1 MLLFQVTLSAG
12 ICGNASWAVG
22 FIPRPRRREPGD
34 EPTVVGE
41 EDPELGEPTVVG
53 DELTWA
59 NVRQAIAKHHV
70 LLLST
75 DMHGHLVEFVS
86 KMRWSVR
93 VVVGALDGHFTDNG
107 DGDDKVTVS
116 LQPNFL
122 LVMGPVAKVTT
133 QTLPRQPRNNPG
145 DVRVTPWLRLDVER
159 TLQPPI
165 PLAQMLPRQD
175 KDRTKNW
182 TVLRG
187 VVCKAFAPANLRSEA
202 IASGRGCSTLAA
214 RSNNVIRTAARFQSA
229 LPASFMA
236 HSKVVARHE
245 WSLSNQWQHGAARLF
260 YESLRGSKRRT
271 NRARWASLFNRRRA
285 DARYRRSTLQ
295 AWRRYSAG

>member
-1 MLLFQVTLSAG
+1 MNYNLERFLSRMRRML
-12 ICGNASWAVG
+12 
-22 FIPRPRRREPGD
+22 
-34 EPTVVGE
+34 
-41 EDPELGEPTVVG
+41 
-53 DELTWA
+53 
-59 NVRQAIAKHHV
+59 
-70 LLLST
+70 
-75 DMHGHLVEFVS
+75 
-86 KMRWSVR
+86 R
-93 VVVGALDGHFTDNG
+93 VIVGALDGNIEYDGGQRRVRLKDNY
-107 DGDDKVTVS
+107 
-116 LQPNFL
+116 L
-122 LVMGPVAKVTT
+122 LVFGPVFKVENARLPVEERGSGTPRGRGRLFNTDIKDCFMPRDPMTQFVPKATT
-133 QTLPRQPRNNPG
+133 EDIMR
-145 DVRVTPWLRLDVER
+145 DWV
-159 TLQPPI
+159 PI
-165 PLAQMLPRQD
+165 
-175 KDRTKNW
+175 K
-182 TVLRG
+182 G
-187 VVCKAFAPANLRSEA
+187 VACKALAPANLRSEA